1 MKENTEAARSITWE
15 LGLAAKSKVSGIFL
29 IRFEHSKASLLFK
42 LFSEDLWYKTVLIYS
57 SWKLLSWAEGWKQPE
72 LFVITGTNVLVDIK
86 HRPWITAAELFLWKD
101 R

>member
-42 LFSEDLWYKTVLIYS
+42 LFSEDL
-57 SWKLLSWAEGWKQPE
+57 
-72 LFVITGTNVLVDIK
+72 
-86 HRPWITAAELFLWKD
+86 
-101 R
+101 